1 MHDNPLLD
9 RLRRRSSSIENHLID
24 EVRSGRLSRR
34 EFLRAASVVGIGL
47 PLASAVVARS
57 AAALPMSTAAT
68 RLRSLRIATATPG
81 DHLDPLTI
89 ATDPGVLVVG
99 QSGEYLTWSN
109 DRLQLEPR
117 LGTSWK
123 PNTNA
128 TEWTFAIRKGVK
140 FHNGRTL
147 TADDVVATF
156 DRLTDPA
163 SAGAAWGAF
172 RGILTKGATRKVDA
186 YTVTFGLDAA
196 YGNFPYLVSSD
207 NASAVILPRDYAGD
221 WAKTFVGTGPWIRTD
236 YKPGLGV
243 TYKRNTAYW
252 DRARI
257 PRFDAMVVTFSA
269 DELSAIRLLQTGQVD
284 GVASVS
290 AATAP
295 MLTGDPAVVLQ
306 SLRTS
311 SHRQIHLR
319 NDGVFGDRR
328 VRQAFALALDRD
340 AIVASVLGGKG
351 DVGNDSPFAP
361 AFASTDSTVA
371 QRRNDLAKA
380 RQLMKDAGLEGGFDV
395 QLDSWPGLEI
405 PALVPKLQAAARL
418 IDVTVR
424 PNLSPDY
431 YNNAWLDSSMGI
443 TDYRHRGAPNDVL
456 WSTLRSDGIR
466 NAARYRSPAYDALV
480 NQYTA
485 ALDIASQRATAS
497 KIEALLIED
506 TPVVIPYFLNRMTAV
521 RRGIAGVR
529 ATGAGHLDAAAA
541 VSA

>member
-9 RLRRRSSSIENHLID
+9 RLRRRSSPIENHLID

-34 EFLRAASVVGIGL
+34 DFLRAASVVGLGL
-47 PLASAVVARS
+47 PLASAVVGRS
-57 AAALPMSTAAT
+57 AALPVPTAST
-68 RLRSLRIATATPG
+68 RSRSLRIATATPG
-81 DHLDPLTI
+81 DRVDPLTI
-89 ATDPGVLVVG
+89 ATDPGVLVLG

-140 FHNGRTL
+140 FHNGRPL

-172 RGILTKGATRKVDA
+172 RGVLAKGATRKVDA

-207 NASAVILPRDYAGD
+207 NANAVILPRDYAGD
-221 WAKTFVGTGPWIRTD
+221 WEKTFVGTGPWIRTD

-252 DRARI
+252 DRARV
-257 PRFDAMVVTFSA
+257 PRFDAMAVTFSA
-269 DELSAIRLLQTGQVD
+269 DELSAVRLLQTGQVD

-290 AATAP
+290 TTTAP
-295 MLTGDPAVVLQ
+295 MLTIDPAVVLQ
-306 SLRTS
+306 SLHS
-311 SHRQIHLR
+311 SAHRQIHLR
-319 NDGVFGDRR
+319 NDGVFADRR
-328 VRQAFALALDRD
+328 VRQAFALSLDRD
-340 AIVASVLGGKG
+340 AIVGNVLGGKG

-361 AFASTDSTVA
+361 AFASSDPTVT
-371 QRRNDLAKA
+371 QRRNDVAKA
-380 RQLMKDAGLEGGFDV
+380 RQLLKDAGLEGGFDV

-405 PALVPKLQAAARL
+405 PALVTKLQAAARL

-424 PNLSPDY
+424 ANLSPDY
-431 YNNAWLDSSMGI
+431 YTNAWLDSSMGI
-443 TDYRHRGAPNDVL
+443 TDYRHRGAPDDVL

-466 NAARYRSPAYDALV
+466 NAAHYRSAAYDALV

-485 ALDIASQRATAS
+485 ALDIASQRAAAS
-497 KIEALLIED
+497 KIQALLIED
-506 TPVVIPYFLNRMTAV
+506 TPVVIPYFLNRTTAL

-529 ATGAGHLDAAAA
+529 ATAAGHLDATAA
-541 VSA
+541 VNA